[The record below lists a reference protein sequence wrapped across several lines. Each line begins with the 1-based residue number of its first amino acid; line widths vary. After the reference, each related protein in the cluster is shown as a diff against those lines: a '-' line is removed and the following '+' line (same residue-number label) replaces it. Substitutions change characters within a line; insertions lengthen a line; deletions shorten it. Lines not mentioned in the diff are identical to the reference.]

1 MIRYPLAK
9 KHDSTSDLNID
20 LSLLPATSKFID
32 YARLNVVFEVEEE
45 KKDDDNLVQCE
56 FCSEKVLIDFLL

>member
-56 FCSEKVLIDFLL
+56 FCSEEVLIDFLL